1 MTVIAP
7 PMRVAICA
15 KGISCSRLA
24 AVGAMLKPNGEYTK
38 ASNVRYLFIAVIIL
52 GSIFGMDRQVLVKSF
67 LKIFVPHAAGTV
79 AATVGTLIG
88 VALGLGAYQTFFF
101 IVIPIMA
108 GGVGEGAIPLSIG
121 YSEIL
126 HQEQGGLFPHVLP
139 PIMLGSMTAIAQP
152 AATSRWRGVR
162 LIGSQPVS
170 VMIAVSPTDMLN
182 PVSLLSKIMCR
193 KKTVRGGDLELHL
206 ISWRD
211 RGRGRRGSGRVVPP
225 RRRPSASGWRSGRR
239 RRA

>member
-1 MTVIAP
+1 VTVIAP

-126 HQEQGGLFPHVLP
+126 HHEQGGLFPHVLP
-139 PIMLGSMTAIAQP
+139 PIMLGSMTPSLSPPQP
-152 AATSRWRGVR
+152 ADGAAPG
-162 LIGSQPVS
+162 
-170 VMIAVSPTDMLN
+170 
-182 PVSLLSKIMCR
+182 
-193 KKTVRGGDLELHL
+193 
-206 ISWRD
+206 
-211 RGRGRRGSGRVVPP
+211 
-225 RRRPSASGWRSGRR
+225 
-239 RRA
+239 

>member
-1 MTVIAP
+1 
-7 PMRVAICA
+7 
-15 KGISCSRLA
+15 
-24 AVGAMLKPNGEYTK
+24 MLKPIGEYTK
-38 ASNVRYLFIAVIIL
+38 ASNFLYLFIAVIIL

-126 HQEQGGLFPHVLP
+126 HHEQGGLFPHVLP

-152 AATSRWRGVR
+152 AATSRWRGAR
-162 LIGSQPVS
+162 LIGSQAVS

-182 PVSLLSKIMCR
+182 PVSLLGKIMSR
-193 KKTVRGGDLELHL
+193 KNAMFGASTC
-206 ISWRD
+206 
-211 RGRGRRGSGRVVPP
+211 GSP
-225 RRRPSASGWRSGRR
+225 A
-239 RRA
+239 